1 MGKDM
6 SAGSSGKRINNPM
19 LFPFHIS
26 LKDSGKDLSV
36 LSMKLVRI
44 SDLIHSKQKAASSF
58 YRFSILQ
65 TATNIDQP
73 SSHHRVS
80 HKNLLIGA
88 EEKIAMEGTQV
99 HRRKSWKCSVESQQ
113 MWIYYNQRET
123 VNYVKLV
130 STFSP

>member
-1 MGKDM
+1 MSLGETVGKDM
-6 SAGSSGKRINNPM
+6 SAGSSGKRIKKPM
-19 LFPFHIS
+19 LFPFNVS
-26 LKDSGKDLSV
+26 FKDSGKELSV

-44 SDLIHSKQKAASSF
+44 SDLIHSKQKAASSL

-80 HKNLLIGA
+80 QKNLLISA
-88 EEKIAMEGTQV
+88 EEKKKNMEGTQV

-113 MWIYYNQRET
+113 MWI
-123 VNYVKLV
+123 
-130 STFSP
+130 F